1 MLSFEHWIDPVRGC
15 TAVPAWEA
23 GDVAELW
30 VENSPEA
37 VSALASRLNLQ
48 LDAIVRIEFCHRGA
62 AAALCS
68 EEGDPRLCAPVWAM
82 DAALPEPPRPAAS
95 FPQAVSVR
103 TLLARYLAISAAPA
117 RGALEALAA
126 YARNPEQTAKL
137 IELAGAEGA
146 KLYHAYITSEARS
159 WADVLHDF
167 DSIDAPLAVLLEHIP
182 RLSPRAFSIASACLP
197 SSRPRLDLAVGIVA
211 WKTPLG
217 SPRMG
222 TASAWLAA
230 LREGDVVALCV
241 RRGELRA
248 PSDVPLL
255 LIGPGTGVAPMR
267 ALVQAAEAAQSVEV
281 MRTGVPPPRVEL
293 FFGCRSQASDHIFG
307 QEFSSREAA
316 AASGQWRGL
325 SLYVPAFSRDG
336 GGPGPGGRAYVQ
348 DYLMARA
355 DSVRALIASGA
366 HIRIAGSAKR
376 MPADV
381 LEALRNILA
390 GPGGTAADG
399 ARAIAMLEKQGRLA
413 IEAWS

>member
-1 MLSFEHWIDPVRGC
+1 
-15 TAVPAWEA
+15 
-23 GDVAELW
+23 
-30 VENSPEA
+30 
-37 VSALASRLNLQ
+37 
-48 LDAIVRIEFCHRGA
+48 
-62 AAALCS
+62 
-68 EEGDPRLCAPVWAM
+68 
-82 DAALPEPPRPAAS
+82 
-95 FPQAVSVR
+95 VR

-146 KLYHAYITSEARS
+146 KLYHAYITSEART

-217 SPRMG
+217 TPRMG

-230 LREGDVVALCV
+230 LREGDAVALCV
-241 RRGELRA
+241 RRGGLRA
-248 PSDVPLL
+248 PSGVPLL

-267 ALVQAAEAAQSVEV
+267 ALVQAAEAAQSSEV
-281 MRTGVPPPRVEL
+281 ILTGAPLPLPPRVEL
-293 FFGCRSQASDHIFG
+293 FFGCRSQASDHLFG
-307 QEFSSREAA
+307 PDFSSREAS
-316 AASGQWRGL
+316 AASGHWRGL
-325 SLYVPAFSRDG
+325 NAYVPAFSRDG

-348 DYLMARA
+348 DYLTARA

-399 ARAIAMLEKQGRLA
+399 ARALAILEKQGRLA